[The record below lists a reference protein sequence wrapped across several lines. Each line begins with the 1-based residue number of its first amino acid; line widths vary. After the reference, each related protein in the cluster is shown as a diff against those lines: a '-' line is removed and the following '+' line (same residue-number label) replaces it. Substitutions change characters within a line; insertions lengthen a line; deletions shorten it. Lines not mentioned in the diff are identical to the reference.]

1 MRKEIILLIDILNK
15 YLIDRSEIEEMNNE
29 VKSIQIVDTEN
40 FLKILNDKFQN
51 LDKIYKMFE
60 ESVGK
65 NKWTSVPNKN
75 LYFNK
80 KIMACYPNFL
90 NNFQD
95 IHISTYDGYN
105 AALQTIKNNKEYK
118 KYGIDWDIQN
128 NKESENSFWNKEHP
142 FNTGYS
148 RIQYNPY
155 LIYQSSKQLK
165 GYNNDPWGGLG
176 SSNSSGLLV
185 PIYRLGNNKDHE
197 LFENGFEVFPYSV
210 ERIFKI
216 FLENNLVIDTLYS
229 DKNLKKEFEELSR
242 VLLQYNEYIK
252 EFKKKNSKIEIVWN
266 LGKIQKE
273 ILENKDK
280 NRLFKNSKIEFNY
293 NNGDKEIKSYEY
305 EKVNGK
311 ATYIFKNGDK
321 EEFTYSNGI
330 REGVTNFTYNNGD
343 KEEAKYVNGSL
354 EGKAIY
360 LYKNGDKKEFTYS
373 NNQPNGK
380 VTFTY
385 SNGDREV
392 TNYNSGILSGKSSY
406 TFKNGDKEEREYKDG
421 KLQGQSIYTYTN
433 KNIETRYYTDG
444 VLQGEAILRDTNG
457 EVTRLYYTDGVKKD
471 VTKLYN
477 ILNVDKIRVN
487 LDKYDENILADP
499 NRGHWELFENEEKDE
514 IEKSFGKR
522 IYGRDPRLDIKKG
535 GIVGIDFG
543 TKSTVVVFQDGKN
556 ITLPMRISGGS
567 LNKKVENDDYENPTV
582 IEFIDIEKFM
592 RDYNSK
598 EGRPLTKWED
608 ITVSHTAFQNLINGT
623 SSQFSSTISD
633 LKQWA
638 GSKKDNLVVRDKQ
651 NMEKVFKPY
660 LELEESDIDPI
671 ELYAY
676 YIGSYINN
684 LKNGIYL
691 EYFLS
696 FPVTYERAIRE
707 RILASF
713 ERGIKKSL
721 PGTLI
726 NDEAAMKKFRV
737 KHGAN
742 EPAAY
747 SVCALQEYGFEPE
760 DDEKVHYGV
769 FDFGGGTLDFDFG
782 IWRASEDER
791 SYDFD
796 LEHFGAGGDKY
807 LGGENILKELAYE
820 VFKNSENIEKLRKEN
835 ISFAR
840 PEWCDKFIGD
850 EGLVDESQE
859 AKLNIKLLM
868 EKLRGLWEGNK
879 EIDYSEPAIKLN
891 LFDKNGKLK
900 EGIKVEFDKAELEDR
915 IAKKIKGGVTNFFIA
930 MERAFKNEEYD
941 KLYILLA
948 GNSCKH
954 PLVMKSFEEAI
965 QARGVNA
972 EILPALGTEEAYAKQ
987 EERGL
992 VVDRK
997 DNTKPTG
1004 KTGVAYGIVASRSG
1018 GRINIINRDES
1029 ENENN
1034 EINFGYYIGYEGR
1047 KKFRPILT
1055 PQTGYNNFVY
1065 LLNVTADVFDL
1076 YYSSLPEASE
1086 GNMPI
1091 DKAKKER
1098 VSLERE
1104 YEDGEK
1110 IYIRAI
1116 SADTIEYVITKD
1128 DIIEKNYLEQGRITL
1143 N

>member
-15 YLIDRSEIEEMNNE
+15 YLLDRSEIEEMNNE
-29 VKSIQIVDTEN
+29 VKFIQVIEET
-40 FLKILNDKFQN
+40 LNDKFQN
-51 LDKIYKMFE
+51 IDKMYKIFE

-80 KIMACYPNFL
+80 EIMACYPNVL
-90 NNFQD
+90 NNTQ
-95 IHISTYDGYN
+95 TYWIKAIEGYKKIIN
-105 AALQTIKNNKEYK
+105 LIKENEEYK
-118 KYGIDWDIQN
+118 KYGIAWDIQTY
-128 NKESENSFWNKEHP
+128 KESINSFYSKWHP
-142 FNTGYS
+142 IEINSIHDIKSLNREEG
-148 RIQYNPY
+148 QYY
-155 LIYQSSKQLK
+155 FIYQENDKILNVI
-165 GYNNDPWGGLG
+165 NNR
-176 SSNSSGLLV
+176 NSICNKDWFGNII
-185 PIYRLGNNKDHE
+185 PIYRVGNNKDHE

-216 FLENNLVIDTLYS
+216 FLEKNLVIDTLYN
-229 DKNLKKEFEELSR
+229 DKNLKKEFEELSE
-242 VLLQYNEYIK
+242 VNEYIK
-252 EFKKKNSKIEIVWN
+252 EFKKKNDKIEIVWN

-321 EEFTYSNGI
+321 EEFTYGNGI

-360 LYKNGDKKEFTYS
+360 LYKNGDK
-373 NNQPNGK
+373 
-380 VTFTY
+380 
-385 SNGDREV
+385 
-392 TNYNSGILSGKSSY
+392 
-406 TFKNGDKEEREYKDG
+406 EEREYKDG
-421 KLQGQSIYTYTN
+421 KLQGQSIYTYIN

-444 VLQGEAILRDTNG
+444 VLQGEATLRDTNG

-651 NMEKVFKPY
+651 NVEKVFKPY

-1034 EINFGYYIGYEGR
+1034 EINFRYYIGYEGR

>member
-15 YLIDRSEIEEMNNE
+15 YLLDRSEIEEMNNE
-29 VKSIQIVDTEN
+29 VKSIQIVDIEN
-40 FLKILNDKFQN
+40 FLKTLNDKFQN
-51 LDKIYKMFE
+51 IDKIYKIFE

-176 SSNSSGLLV
+176 SSKSSGLLV

-252 EFKKKNSKIEIVWN
+252 EFKKKNDKIEIVWN
-266 LGKIQKE
+266 LRKIQNE

-321 EEFTYSNGI
+321 EEFI
-330 REGVTNFTYNNGD
+330 
-343 KEEAKYVNGSL
+343 
-354 EGKAIY
+354 
-360 LYKNGDKKEFTYS
+360 YS

-421 KLQGQSIYTYTN
+421 KLQGQSIYRYIN

-444 VLQGEAILRDTNG
+444 VLQGEAILRGVNS

-471 VTKLYN
+471 ITKLYN

-651 NMEKVFKPY
+651 NVEKVFKPY

-900 EGIKVEFDKAELEDR
+900 EGIKVEFDKTELEDR

-1034 EINFGYYIGYEGR
+1034 EINFRYYIGYEGR